1 MKIILVNILTL
12 ISFSSYAGIDI
23 KGKASVDVDGK
34 PPKMTVGC
42 KGTTED
48 CVKSSSIR
56 LPDGTYGLKVEV
68 FKNDELFKTVTAF
81 AMKVLLS
88 TETETKVEFA
98 IIE

>member
-1 MKIILVNILTL
+1 MKIILLNILSV
-12 ISFSSYAGIDI
+12 ISISSYAGIDI
-23 KGKASVDVDGK
+23 KGKASVDVNGK

-68 FKNDELFKTVTAF
+68 FKNEVLFKSIIAST
-81 AMKVLLS
+81 MKVLVS